1 MIAIAIICG
10 GDRARITIDIRN
22 INIVIIKIITYVFI
36 ATVLKFIIIIII
48 NLTKFCTTFS

>member
-22 INIVIIKIITYVFI
+22 INIVIIKNITYVFI
-36 ATVLKFIIIIII
+36 ATVLKFIIIII

>member
-22 INIVIIKIITYVFI
+22 INIVIIKIITFI
-36 ATVLKFIIIIII
+36 LLF
-48 NLTKFCTTFS
+48 LLLLF